1 MHIGVFKKLMF
12 VAAYV
17 LPLLLAERPA
27 CAEVL
32 DKSEVAASGGE
43 SSQKNIDIKNVD
55 PDISSAEEL
64 KKTPLTLQNAIDA
77 AMRGNL
83 NLIYTRFEPE
93 KSSQD
98 VKIEE
103 SVFDPQLYF

>member
-64 KKTPLTLQNAIDA
+64 KKNSPYAAKRHRRGDA
-77 AMRGNL
+77 RQ
-83 NLIYTRFEPE
+83 FE
-93 KSSQD
+93 
-98 VKIEE
+98 
-103 SVFDPQLYF
+103 FDLYPY